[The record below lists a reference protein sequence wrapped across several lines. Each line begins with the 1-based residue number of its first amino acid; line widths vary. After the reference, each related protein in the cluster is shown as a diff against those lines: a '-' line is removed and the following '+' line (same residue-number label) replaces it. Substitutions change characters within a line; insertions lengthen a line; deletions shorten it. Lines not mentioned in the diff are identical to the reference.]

1 MELSRSKHLFS
12 TYLVWFDY
20 IEVKSLI
27 YMVIPWPLT
36 CCNYRHRPCII
47 IISIAHCKYL
57 HCPIFTIVY
66 MFTKGDA
73 LLHVNIRSIYHGHK
87 IHQLN
92 VLDLISA
99 RPIYMI
105 SDDTWMILT

>member
-47 IISIAHCKYL
+47 IISISWGVEVVDVVK
-57 HCPIFTIVY
+57 
-66 MFTKGDA
+66 A
-73 LLHVNIRSIYHGHK
+73 LALV
-87 IHQLN
+87 
-92 VLDLISA
+92 V
-99 RPIYMI
+99 
-105 SDDTWMILT
+105 